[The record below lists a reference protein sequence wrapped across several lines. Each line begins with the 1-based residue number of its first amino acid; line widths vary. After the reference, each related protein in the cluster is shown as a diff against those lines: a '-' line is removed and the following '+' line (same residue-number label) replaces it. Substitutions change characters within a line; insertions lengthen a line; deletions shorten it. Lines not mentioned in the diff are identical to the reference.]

1 MSKPTFGDLGLGLL
15 WLPAGFLFI
24 LLLVAGLFLMAHDAP
39 SLKLSSAHYQTI
51 EG

>member
-24 LLLVAGLFLMAHDAP
+24 LFVVMGLFMMANDSP
-39 SLKLSSAHYQTI
+39 SLKLSSAHYQSI

>member
-24 LLLVAGLFLMAHDAP
+24 LLLVAGLFLMAHDSP
-39 SLKLSSAHYQTI
+39 SLKLSSAQYQTLQV
-51 EG
+51 